1 MLQNLRQLIP
11 MLLVKP
17 AAAAIIA
24 LLLMPSSLLAKP
36 SREVVYA
43 NCIETLTEA
52 RKVQGWRNGHLKY
65 YLKRDGSS
73 TKCWFNPEADDMPT
87 AVAKATPKAVRVAT
101 AAAAPIMMEP
111 VRTDP
116 VPSPPETFEERWI
129 PGHVDFDSFFTS
141 ICGGPCPQITQSG
154 YETYTDEYG
163 QLRYRQANTRYWA
176 GESKR
181 VTTTRITR

>member
-1 MLQNLRQLIP
+1 MLRNLRHLIP

-17 AAAAIIA
+17 TAAAIIA
-24 LLLMPSSLLAKP
+24 LLLVPSSLLAKP
-36 SREVVYA
+36 SREAVYA

-52 RKVQGWRNGHLKY
+52 RKVPGWRNEHLKY
-65 YLKRDGSS
+65 HLRRDGSGG
-73 TKCWFNPEADDMPT
+73 KCWFNPADEMPT
-87 AVAKATPKAVRVAT
+87 AVAKAAPKVRVAT

-129 PGHVDFDSFFTS
+129 PGHVDFDSFFTA

-163 QLRYRQANTRYWA
+163 RLRYRQANTYYWA